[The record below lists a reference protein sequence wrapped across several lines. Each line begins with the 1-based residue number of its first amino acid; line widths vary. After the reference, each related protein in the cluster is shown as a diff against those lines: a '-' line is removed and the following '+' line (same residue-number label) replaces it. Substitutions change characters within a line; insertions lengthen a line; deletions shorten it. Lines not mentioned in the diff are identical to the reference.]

1 MRNRPNLR
9 KPMAF
14 RLDDPGVTL
23 AVSRAEAD
31 AQAPRPNPDA
41 TAIVPGEVQV
51 VSPALPVPKVRRRGI
66 PLGALFWTATGG
78 LVALGFGLAAIRLIE
93 DLFTRAE
100 WLGWLGSGLG
110 VVSLATL
117 AAIMAREF
125 IGLARLSTVERL
137 QARAATALAA
147 DDRNEAEA
155 IVRELVRLLRFQPRL
170 ARARADTH
178 AHLGE
183 IIDGADLIRLA
194 ERELLAP
201 LDVEARR
208 SVATAAKRVSL
219 VTAVSPRA
227 ALDMIFVFV
236 TAVMLVRQ
244 LSDLYG
250 SRPGMLGLV
259 RLFRH
264 VIAHLAV
271 TGSMAATDG
280 LVQQI
285 LGHGVAAKLSA
296 KLGEGV
302 LNGLLTA
309 RLGLAAIEVAR
320 PLPFAALKPPVLADL
335 AAGLGRARAPQ
346 AEPDPQGPS

>member
-1 MRNRPNLR
+1 MRNRPNPR
-9 KPMAF
+9 KPVAF
-14 RLDDPGVTL
+14 RLDDPDVIL
-23 AVSRAEAD
+23 AMPRAEAE
-31 AQAPRPNPDA
+31 AEVPRPSADTA
-41 TAIVPGEVQV
+41 AIVAREV
-51 VSPALPVPKVRRRGI
+51 PAALPLLPAPAVVRRGI
-66 PLGALFWTATGG
+66 PLGALFWAATGG
-78 LVALGFGLAAIRLIE
+78 LVALGFGLAATRLIE
-93 DLFTRAE
+93 DLFARAE

-117 AAIMAREF
+117 TVIAAREA
-125 IGLARLSTVERL
+125 IGLARLSTVEKI
-137 QARAATALAA
+137 QARAAEALAA
-147 DDRNEAEA
+147 DDRNEATA
-155 IVRELVRLLRFQPRL
+155 VVRELIRLLRFQPRL
-170 ARARADTH
+170 ARARAATR
-178 AHLGE
+178 AHLDE

-194 ERELLAP
+194 ERQLLGP
-201 LDVEARR
+201 LDLEARR
-208 SVATAAKRVSL
+208 RVATAAKRVSL

-227 ALDMIFVFV
+227 ALDLIFVFV
-236 TAVMLVRQ
+236 TALTLVRQ

-271 TGSMAATDG
+271 TGSLAATDG
-280 LVQQI
+280 LIQQI

-335 AAGLGRARAPQ
+335 AAGLVKMRTPQ
-346 AEPDPQGPS
+346 VEGDP